1 VTDETKC
8 AAYTAPTSS
17 ARNLIAAAPSC
28 INSLRLCEAVGLD
41 ASRLND
47 PHGRLPMSQLIALY
61 ETAARM
67 TNDSAFGLH
76 VGMRTSL
83 RAFGVLGYVVMN
95 SATVGLAFERMVRYL
110 PIWTDGASFSLRCE
124 GSAVH
129 LIWEY
134 MDAGTTECRHDCEM
148 TLLTA
153 IKVSQFSGGTQPRE
167 VHFQHSRPKNDSEP
181 RRLFRAPVHFHT
193 GANEAIFDR
202 SALSTRVRHADPDL
216 CNLLIGN
223 AEVMLAAA
231 PSKLDLID
239 RVRSAVRRSVSD
251 DEMGLVPVSR
261 AMGIGA
267 RTLQRKLKASG
278 TSFRGL
284 LTEVRRE
291 LAEQHLRDPQMSIAE
306 IADRLGY
313 SHPSE
318 FHRAFRSSNGIAPR
332 QYRLRN
338 NISDRGS
345 GQLN

>member
-1 VTDETKC
+1 
-8 AAYTAPTSS
+8 
-17 ARNLIAAAPSC
+17 
-28 INSLRLCEAVGLD
+28 LC
-41 ASRLND
+41 
-47 PHGRLPMSQLIALY
+47 
-61 ETAARM
+61 
-67 TNDSAFGLH
+67 
-76 VGMRTSL
+76 
-83 RAFGVLGYVVMN
+83 
-95 SATVGLAFERMVRYL
+95 
-110 PIWTDGASFSLRCE
+110 CE
-124 GSAVH
+124 GSAAH
-129 LIWEY
+129 LTWEY
-134 MDAGTTECRHDCEM
+134 MDSGSTECRHDCEM

-153 IKVSQFSGGTQPRE
+153 IKVSQFSGGIQPRE

-181 RRLFRAPVHFHT
+181 RRLFRAPVHFHMRE
-193 GANEAIFDR
+193 NEVIFDR
-202 SALSTRVRHADPDL
+202 SALSTRVRHADPEL
-216 CNLLIGN
+216 CDLLIGN

-239 RVRSAVRRSVSD
+239 RVRIAVRRSVSD

-284 LTEVRRE
+284 LAEVRRE
-291 LAEQHLRDPQMSIAE
+291 LAEQHLHNPQMSIAE

-338 NISDRGS
+338 NIGEEDVGS
-345 GQLN
+345 RTRPVGIILFLRAT